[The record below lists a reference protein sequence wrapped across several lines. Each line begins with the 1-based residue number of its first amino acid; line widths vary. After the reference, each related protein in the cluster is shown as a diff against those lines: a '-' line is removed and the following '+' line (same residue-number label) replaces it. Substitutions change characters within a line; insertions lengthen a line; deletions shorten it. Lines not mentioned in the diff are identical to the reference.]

1 MQAFTSDQVYDN
13 LVPIAVKYLTNG
25 IASVMPAAAD
35 AVAASLRTNRRQ
47 HQRTELYG
55 RMLRDFAHGRCFL
68 RRCSFLI
75 MAASLLARF
84 SAKFF
89 AEWCLSIVL
98 ELSSDAVPLVR
109 LRYNCT
115 PLLQGRSFV
124 LGWRSCTFKP
134 ARPYKSICPTSGASA
149 AYKVEVPGLS
159 FMQLIP

>member
-13 LVPIAVKYLTNG
+13 LVPIAIKYLTSG

-35 AVAASLRTNRRQ
+35 AVAACLRTNRRQ

-55 RMLRDFAHGRCFL
+55 RMLRDFAHGRCFM

-89 AEWCLSIVL
+89 AEWCLSTVL
-98 ELSSDAVPLVR
+98 ELSTDPVPLVR
-109 LRYNCT
+109 LRYG
-115 PLLQGRSFV
+115 PHQ
-124 LGWRSCTFKP
+124 P
-134 ARPYKSICPTSGASA
+134 
-149 AYKVEVPGLS
+149 
-159 FMQLIP
+159 